1 MSVDLNIKIGGE
13 AGQGLQ
19 TISSVLAKTL
29 LRGGYNVFESQYFLS
44 RIRGGHNYSEIR
56 VSDEEILS
64 KKENVDIL
72 IALDR
77 SSIDQHIDELSDG
90 VILIDKNEINIEDEI
105 SSIFHVP
112 FSDIAED
119 VSGNKLYTNTVA
131 TGAALGLLCYD
142 FEYLAEVLTDSF
154 SSKGDEVVQK
164 NIDAAKAGYDYSQEN
179 YSQKCH
185 FSLQSIDNTSKKM
198 LITGNEA
205 IGLGAISAGLKFLSA
220 YPMSPS
226 TGALTYVA
234 QKADQ
239 YNIIVEQAED
249 EIAALNMAIG
259 ASFAGTRSMVTTS
272 GGGFS
277 LMAEALGLAGIT
289 ETPVVIYIGQRPG
302 PATGLPTMTEQGDLE
317 FVIHASQGE
326 FPRCILAP
334 ATAEDAFY
342 LTARAFN
349 IADKYQIPVFIL
361 ADQYLVDSSFT
372 SKIFET
378 SRISRDRHIL
388 SADEIESAGEYKRY
402 KITDSG
408 VSPRAVPGVTKEL
421 VMADSD
427 EHNEIG
433 HIDQTSENRIRMNN
447 KRLRKMEGL
456 KNEIYPPRIYGSKRP
471 DLTFVGWGST
481 YGPLKESVDILNKN
495 GAHVNLIH
503 FNEVYPLPAKEI
515 QNIFSDV
522 EKCVCV
528 ENNATGQFARV
539 LKIETGVEI
548 SDTILKYDGLPF
560 TADYIINKVHERK
573 MI

>member
-19 TISSVLAKTL
+19 TISSVLSKTL

-44 RIRGGHNYSEIR
+44 RIRGGHNYSQIR
-56 VSDEEILS
+56 VSNEEILS

-77 SSIDQHIDELSDG
+77 SSIDQHVDELSGG
-90 VILIDKNEINIEDEI
+90 VILIDKNEIDIEDEI

-112 FSDIAED
+112 FSDIAND

-131 TGAALGLLCYD
+131 TGAVLGLLCYD
-142 FEYLAEVLTDSF
+142 FEYLAEVLTDYF
-154 SSKGDEVVQK
+154 RSKGDEVVQK

-179 YSQKCH
+179 YSQKCY
-185 FSLQSIDNTSKKM
+185 FSLQSIDNTSNKI

-205 IGLGAISAGLKFLSA
+205 IGLGAIAAGLKFLSA

-226 TGALTYVA
+226 TGALIYVA

-259 ASFAGTRSMVTTS
+259 ASFAGARSMVTTS

-326 FPRCILAP
+326 FPRCVLAP

-378 SRISRDRHIL
+378 SRISRDRYIL
-388 SADEIESAGEYKRY
+388 SADEIESMDEYKRY
-402 KITDSG
+402 RITDSG
-408 VSPRAVPGVTKEL
+408 ISPRAIPGVAKKL
-421 VMADSD
+421 VIADSD

-433 HIDQTSENRIRMNN
+433 HIDQTSENRIIMND
-447 KRLRKMEGL
+447 KRLRKTEGL
-456 KNEIYPPRIYGSKRP
+456 KNEIYPPRIYGSERA
-471 DLTFVGWGST
+471 DLTFIGWGST
-481 YGPLKESVDILNKN
+481 YGPLKESVDILNKSGFN
-495 GAHVNLIH
+495 VNLIH
-503 FNEVYPLPAKEI
+503 FNEVYPLPAKTI
-515 QNIFSDV
+515 QKIFSDV

-560 TADYIINKVHERK
+560 TTDYIINQVHERK